1 MEFVKLKSNK
11 GEFLE
16 GLIHIIP
23 DVFNDDRGYFL
34 ESWNSKKINEYLG
47 KELIFTQDNISKSKK
62 NVIRGLHYQMNPSPQ
77 EKLIRCLSG
86 SIFDVA
92 VDIRKNSKTFGQWAG
107 LEISEKNK
115 FQLLVP
121 EGFAHGFLS
130 LAEGSILYY
139 KVSNLWDKK
148 LEKTLKWDDKNID
161 IKWPLSTNS
170 PLISTKDKNGF
181 SLEEAIKL
189 KYIFF

>member
-1 MEFVKLKSNK
+1 MDPS
-11 GEFLE
+11 
-16 GLIHIIP
+16 
-23 DVFNDDRGYFL
+23 
-34 ESWNSKKINEYLG
+34 S
-47 KELIFTQDNISKSKK
+47 QD
-62 NVIRGLHYQMNPSPQ
+62 
-77 EKLIRCLSG
+77 KLIRCLSG

-121 EGFAHGFLS
+121 KGFAHGFLS
-130 LAEGSILYY
+130 LAEDSILYY
-139 KVSNLWDKK
+139 KVTNLWDKK
-148 LEKTLKWDDKNID
+148 LEKTIKWNDKNID
-161 IKWPLSTNS
+161 IQWPLSINF
-170 PLISTKDKNGF
+170 PLISSKDKSGL

>member
-16 GLIHIIP
+16 GLVHIIP
-23 DVFNDDRGYFL
+23 DVFNDERGYFL

-107 LEISEKNK
+107 VEISEKNK

-130 LAEGSILYY
+130 LAEDSILYY
-139 KVSNLWDKK
+139 KVTNLWDKK
-148 LEKTLKWDDKNID
+148 LEKTIKWNDKNID
-161 IKWPLSTNS
+161 IQWPLSTNI
-170 PLISTKDKNGF
+170 PLISAKDKSGI

>member
-1 MEFVKLKSNK
+1 
-11 GEFLE
+11 
-16 GLIHIIP
+16 
-23 DVFNDDRGYFL
+23 
-34 ESWNSKKINEYLG
+34 
-47 KELIFTQDNISKSKK
+47 
-62 NVIRGLHYQMNPSPQ
+62 MNPSPQ

-107 LEISEKNK
+107 VEISEKNK

-130 LAEGSILYY
+130 LAEDSILYY

-148 LEKTLKWDDKNID
+148 LEKTLKWNDKIID
-161 IKWPLSTNS
+161 IQWPLSTNI
-170 PLISTKDKNGF
+170 PLISAKDKSGI

>member
-130 LAEGSILYY
+130 LAEDSILYY

-148 LEKTLKWDDKNID
+148 LEKTLKWDDQNID

-170 PLISTKDKNGF
+170 PLISTKDKSGF
-181 SLEEAIKL
+181 SLEEAIEL